1 MHLVKRNASAQ
12 DLLGYRDEMA
22 SDIIDGC
29 LYDRPCN
36 PFDDVFHLWPRL
48 MEPLT
53 RLGKRWGVA
62 ELASEPLLSFD
73 ASILRPEAGCWLGVG
88 APSYRELSEGTR
100 LYETP
105 PSLVVE
111 VVTNQTASAV
121 RELKL
126 PIYARAGVLTLWL
139 LNVTERTFE
148 VLVAHRGDW
157 LVRELRH
164 ELDSI
169 ALHPFQYELRLVRFW
184 DSDARRSIRVAKKV
198 GELASAM
205 RELASRGV
213 PEGALLRL
221 LLASL
226 GIQRDDEPGELC
238 VASQMLRSS
247 NVIVRAYGLV
257 RCRLS
262 LDAALT
268 LALDE
273 SVAERA
279 LKALRRDEA
288 KALCSEYCSLL
299 ERQGPASS
307 EVRERRALAHAYAR
321 AELDELWYLRGEEGS
336 EPDASVA
343 ARFEAFE
350 RTGRGEEA
358 IFSLV
363 ESGHGVQPADPEDWD
378 HALGEFVAR
387 CLGPHQTHDTQLLQL
402 LRDLEAL
409 AAPQDLH
416 EVEDPEDDPAADS
429 SAFSRAWI
437 PDHRDIALFWRD
449 YDPYGPSDEGHQN
462 RWLDEDGKPANDEA
476 RRAIIKMVERSRRSG
491 IAPDFSIDKIRE
503 SLGIKRE

>member
-1 MHLVKRNASAQ
+1 MHLVKRHAGAQ
-12 DLLGYRDEMA
+12 DLLEYCDGME

-29 LYDRPCN
+29 LYHRACN
-36 PFDDVFHLWPRL
+36 PFVEVYHLWPRL

-53 RLGKRWGVA
+53 RLGKLWGVA
-62 ELASEPLLSFD
+62 ELARKPLLSFD
-73 ASILRPEAGCWLGVG
+73 TNILCPEAACWLGVG
-88 APSYRELSEGTR
+88 APSYRELSEDTL
-100 LYETP
+100 LYETA

-111 VVTNQTASAV
+111 VVTDQTASAV

-139 LNVTERTFE
+139 LNVAKRPFE

-157 LVRELRH
+157 RVRELRH

-169 ALHPFQYELRLVRFW
+169 TLHPFPYELRLVRFW
-184 DSDARRSIRVAKKV
+184 DSNAQRSVRVAKQV
-198 GELASAM
+198 GALAGAM

-213 PEGALLRL
+213 PDRALLRL

-226 GIQRDDEPGELC
+226 TVQPDEEPGELC
-238 VASQMLRSS
+238 VASQMLSS
-247 NVIVRAYGLV
+247 TNVIVRAYGLV
-257 RCRLS
+257 LGRLS
-262 LDAALT
+262 LDGALT

-273 SVAERA
+273 IVAERA
-279 LKALRRDEA
+279 LQSLRRYEA

-299 ERQGPASS
+299 EQQGPASIQ
-307 EVRERRALAHAYAR
+307 VREHRALAHAYAR
-321 AELDELWYLRGEEGS
+321 AELEEPWHLRGEQGS

-363 ESGHGVQPADPEDWD
+363 ESGHGVQAAHPEDWD
-378 HALGEFVAR
+378 HALAEFVAR

-409 AAPQDLH
+409 AAPQDRQ
-416 EVEDPEDDPAADS
+416 EVDDSENDPAADS
-429 SAFSRAWI
+429 SAFNRARF
-437 PDHRDIALFWRD
+437 HDIALFWRD
-449 YDPYGPSDEGHQN
+449 YDTYVPSDEELQSH
-462 RWLDEDGKPANDEA
+462 RFDEHGVPGNEET
-476 RRAIIKMVERSRRSG
+476 RRALLKMVERSARSG
-491 IAPDFSIDKIRE
+491 IDPDFSFDKVRE
-503 SLGIKRE
+503 RLGIKRE